1 MGERLRTP
9 EEVAEA
15 LGGHIPEYTIRG
27 YVRAGHV
34 QCIKGPRGKFLFAD
48 KHVAALMDY
57 LEHPTPRKDARPAS
71 VFGATERSK
80 AARRKA

>member
-57 LEHPTPRKDARPAS
+57 LENPRPVKEELPES
-71 VFGATERSK
+71 VFGATKRSK
-80 AARRKA
+80 ATRSKV